1 MLSFKPIFNL
11 YIDITDYFSTKVKY
25 RYIIQSNRY
34 IILRSYIPDISCI
47 VFKLISI
54 IRYKHYK
61 ITNIYYSVNII
72 DILFITS
79 IIIISDLQK
88 QYTVLQVKYYIN
100 NYFVLYNYH
109 LSLFL

>member
-34 IILRSYIPDISCI
+34 IILRGYIPDINCI

-54 IRYKHYK
+54 I
-61 ITNIYYSVNII
+61 
-72 DILFITS
+72 
-79 IIIISDLQK
+79 IISDLQK
-88 QYTVLQVKYYIN
+88 TIYCVTSKI
-100 NYFVLYNYH
+100 LY
-109 LSLFL
+109 